1 MNQYRVDKRRGEP
14 VMNFPLIRGA
24 DKPRESTGACKNS
37 RKKVRRGGKMVAK
50 CTNYNT
56 TLGNELCMT
65 CWDKEVERRGNN
77 AEERGWGASNNGFKK
92 LPD

>member
-1 MNQYRVDKRRGEP
+1 
-14 VMNFPLIRGA
+14 
-24 DKPRESTGACKNS
+24 
-37 RKKVRRGGKMVAK
+37 MVAK

-77 AEERGWGASNNGFKK
+77 AEERGLGASNNGFKN